1 MGFDIYGVSPTI
13 KEGSVK
19 PKIDWKKKPTKAES
33 DKYFKEKNIYE
44 TENPGAYFRNNVWW
58 WRPLWNYVCEICDDV
73 MTRKN
78 REAGYDNSG
87 YIINKCTADE
97 MVSLLKAEIALGNHR
112 KYEEEYKE
120 NLDSLP
126 LLECRYCKGTGTRT
140 WKEEGKD
147 IEQDCNVCNTEY
159 TKEQG
164 IPVGKEKQW
173 ECSYPFD
180 AENVEN
186 FVKFL
191 ECSGGIEIC

>member
-97 MVSLLKAEIALGNHR
+97 MVSLLK
-112 KYEEEYKE
+112 
-120 NLDSLP
+120 
-126 LLECRYCKGTGTRT
+126 CRYCKGTGTRT

-186 FVKFL
+186 FVKL
-191 ECSGGIEIC
+191 SNSGFKLPPESAS